1 MAMSEKNPTNKFL
14 YSSAENFRLLVETVK
29 DYGIFMLDPDGFI
42 RTWNEGARNIKG
54 YNGAEIIGKH
64 FSIFYPEKD
73 IEEGKPQLELTEATR
88 VGRFEDE
95 GWRIRKDGSKFWA
108 NVIITALRKDG
119 ELIGFSKVTRDL
131 SERKQLENE
140 LLEARNALQERVQS
154 TTEALL
160 ATQDRLSIALNS
172 AHMGIFDWDVQN
184 NKVFWSD
191 TLLKLWDYQREDFPG
206 TMEGVKERMHPED
219 VKLFERAVKETFE
232 NDKDYDLDYRVI
244 WPDKSIHWINAKG
257 RVIRDKNGK
266 VIRFTGTGADI
277 TERKVTEER
286 NRILAEVS
294 MIFSSSLEYKETIKK
309 ASSLIVPAF
318 ASKIDIRLYEEE
330 KLRPFFVLY
339 ESNPD
344 PEVGSSL
351 SVDIHVRGK
360 VSGVITYTTD
370 KSRAPYLESD
380 RDFAEQFAQRVALAV
395 DAGKL
400 YQSAQNA
407 IRIREEVVAIVSH
420 DLKTPLSG
428 VLLNTQLLMR
438 NMTKEEIH
446 PYIKKIERIKHSAER
461 MNTLIEEILDVTK
474 LEAGTFTIEPQPEE
488 VRSFVLEAIELH
500 KSIAEEKSIDLLVN
514 CQSSCKE
521 IECDRP
527 RILQVLSN
535 LLGNALKFTP
545 NGRSITVNVETVKD
559 KVKFSVQD
567 SGPGISQDK
576 IPLIFDRFWQA
587 QATKKLG
594 SGLGLFIAKSIVE
607 AHKGNI
613 WVESEEGKG
622 ANFIFTL
629 PCLGISK
636 EE

>member
-1 MAMSEKNPTNKFL
+1 MSEKNPSNDSL

-42 RTWNEGARNIKG
+42 RTWNEGAKNIKG
-54 YNGAEIIGKH
+54 YDGAEIIGKH
-64 FSIFYPEKD
+64 FSIFYSEKD
-73 IEEGKPQLELTEATR
+73 IKERKPQFELTEAAR

-131 SERKQLENE
+131 SERKKLENE
-140 LLEARNALQERVQS
+140 LLEVRNALQERVQS

-191 TLLKLWDYQREDFPG
+191 TLLKLWDYRREDFPG

-219 VKLFERAVKETFE
+219 IKLFDLAVKETFE

-257 RVIRDKNGK
+257 RVIRDINGK

-294 MIFSSSLEYKETIKK
+294 MIFSSSLEYKETIKQ

-330 KLRPFFVLY
+330 KLKPFFEFY
-339 ESNPD
+339 ESNQNPD
-344 PEVGSSL
+344 IGSSL
-351 SVDIHVRGK
+351 TVDIHVRGK
-360 VSGVITYTTD
+360 VTGVITFITD
-370 KSRAPYLESD
+370 KSRAPFFESD
-380 RDFAEQFAQRVALAV
+380 RDFAAQFAQRVALAV

-407 IRIREEVVAIVSH
+407 IRVREEVVAIVSH

-438 NMTKEEIH
+438 KMTKDEIN

-461 MNTLIEEILDVTK
+461 MNSLIEEILDVTK
-474 LEAGTFTIEPQPEE
+474 LEAGTFSIEPQIEE
-488 VRSFVLEAIELH
+488 VQSFVVEAIELH
-500 KSIAEEKSIDLLVN
+500 KSIAEEKSIELLLN
-514 CQSSCKE
+514 FQSSGTK
-521 IECDRP
+521 IKCDRP

-545 NGRSITVNVETVKD
+545 NGRSILVNVETVKD

-607 AHKGNI
+607 AHQGQI

-629 PCLGISK
+629 PCD
-636 EE
+636 